1 MPDHPKPTSDFSQL
15 GPQWL
20 PLMQAYVDQT
30 ITAESLAVLESILR
44 EHATARQILIDL
56 LALDSALQ
64 SEHALQSEREPQSAA
79 SLESQQSI
87 RAEAAIAGQAHS
99 SSPSAN
105 TSEAVN
111 AFTANRSFSKPQP
124 MVRRSRAVTRSL
136 AMLIVATAASL
147 SVWIG
152 WHRWSTPSEA
162 TSTKAV
168 WFEVL
173 EVNDLKL
180 SSALPAWGVG
190 ERLQKSELKIDA
202 GELDVRL
209 DSGVT
214 LSLEGPFH
222 AQFQNSGAMRLF
234 HGTMSAEVAEK
245 GKGFTVL
252 TATSEVV
259 DLGTR
264 FGISAKADGETDVVV
279 FEGEVKLRRNNSP
292 TKAEKWTTLK
302 SGEAVRVA
310 KQKEMQRLARVRLS
324 KNKKLWSTQ
333 SSIPTS
339 LVIDV
344 EDNATEPEFLN
355 YLGVVPQGMG
365 ADSQPY
371 SDRPNVRWQAMPGGT
386 FPSELESIDLIRTF
400 LADRG
405 DRDLEIRIRI
415 SRPCTLYV
423 IIDNRQTPPQ
433 WLEREFLKTDLQVRV
448 GPWPA
453 TAYKDVTPDSDG
465 KTYIPCTIWKCRIDR
480 TGEVVLGSP
489 FVKGFKGTNLM
500 YGIAV
505 AAADKKFNDSF

>member
-1 MPDHPKPTSDFSQL
+1 MPDHPKPISDSS
-15 GPQWL
+15 QWL

-30 ITAESLAVLESILR
+30 LTGESWIELESILR
-44 EHATARQILIDL
+44 EHSTARRMLVDL

-64 SEHALQSEREPQSAA
+64 CEHALQSES
-79 SLESQQSI
+79 SLESKSSI
-87 RAEAAIAGQAHS
+87 RSQTATDANPQSLSQSALIAISEPERMAHS
-99 SSPSAN
+99 SL
-105 TSEAVN
+105 V
-111 AFTANRSFSKPQP
+111 P
-124 MVRRSRAVTRSL
+124 MRVL
-136 AMLIVATAASL
+136 AMLIIATAASL
-147 SVWIG
+147 VLWIG
-152 WHRWSTPSEA
+152 WHRGSTPSEA
-162 TSTKAV
+162 TSSKAV

-180 SSALPAWGVG
+180 SSALPAWSVG

-222 AQFQNSGAMRLF
+222 AQFQNNGAMQLF

-264 FGISAKADGETDVVV
+264 FGISAKADGETDIVV
-279 FEGEVKLRRNNSP
+279 FEGEVKLRRNNTP
-292 TKAEKWTTLK
+292 TKTEKWTTLK

-310 KQKEMQRLARVRLS
+310 KQKELQRLARVRLS
-324 KNKKLWSTQ
+324 KNKKLWSSQ
-333 SSIPTS
+333 SSNPAG

-365 ADSQPY
+365 VDSQPY

-386 FPSELESIDLIRTF
+386 FPSELDSIDLIRTF

-405 DRDLEIRIRI
+405 DRDLEIRIQI

-423 IIDNRQTPPQ
+423 IIDNRHTPPQ

-453 TAYKDVTPDSDG
+453 SAYKDIAPESDG

-480 TGEVVLGSP
+480 AGDVVLGSP
-489 FVKGFKGTNLM
+489 FVKGIKGPNLM

-505 AAADKKFNDSF
+505 AGADEKSNDSF

>member
-1 MPDHPKPTSDFSQL
+1 MPDHPKPNAESPHL
-15 GPQWL
+15 PPQWL

-30 ITAESLAVLESILR
+30 ITAESLAQLESILR
-44 EHATARQILIDL
+44 EHATARQILVDL
-56 LALDSALQ
+56 LALDSGLQ
-64 SEHALQSEREPQSAA
+64 SEHALQSEHRPQSK
-79 SLESQQSI
+79 
-87 RAEAAIAGQAHS
+87 
-99 SSPSAN
+99 SSPENKQPLRDQADV
-105 TSEAVN
+105 T
-111 AFTANRSFSKPQP
+111 TSKP
-124 MVRRSRAVTRSL
+124 RRVANSSLVPTRAI
-136 AMLIVATAASL
+136 AMLIAATAASF

-152 WHRWSTPSEA
+152 WHRWSTTSEA

-180 SSALPAWGVG
+180 SSALPAWRVG
-190 ERLQKSELKIDA
+190 EQLEKSELKIDA

-222 AQFQNSGAMRLF
+222 AEFQNNGAMRLF

-279 FEGEVKLRRNNSP
+279 FEGEVKLRRNNTP
-292 TKAEKWTTLK
+292 TRTEKWTTLK

-310 KQKEMQRLARVRLS
+310 KQKELQRLARVRLS

-405 DRDLEIRIRI
+405 DRDLEIRIQI

-423 IIDNRQTPPQ
+423 IIDNRYTPPQ

-453 TAYKDVTPDSDG
+453 SAYKDVAPDSDG

-489 FVKGFKGTNLM
+489 VVKGFKGPNLM

-505 AAADKKFNDSF
+505 AAADKESNDSF